1 MRRRLPASLLP
12 AIVIAA
18 AWLRLESPHDT
29 RAAVVGIVV
38 LALAPLV
45 WQPLALVSLVL
56 ATRVAFGEW
65 PRHPGRV
72 AGDFRR
78 GFLDF
83 YDVRTPFDPRVH
95 AEMRGV
101 VLAAVFGFVLLLA
114 FALARGW
121 TPAAVGAVLV
131 GAGWPAT
138 LNGTGHVVALGVV
151 ILLATLAV
159 LAGLTRR
166 RLPRTALPVVAL
178 VALAAVAV
186 TASSAVAQGG
196 LVAWQRW
203 DFYNAPVK
211 PVSVA
216 FAWNADY
223 SGITFPRKR
232 TTVLQIDA
240 PPRSLFW
247 RAAVLD
253 VFEDDHWVESTPR
266 PGDALEPVSKSTTLM
281 RQRVHVLALQD
292 TRLIGASEPVRF
304 DAGDAPVVATAPG
317 FARLPSGLTQGFTYD
332 VESYAPRPTAAQL
345 ERAPARYPRALAEFR
360 RVGSTAVAP
369 LWGARRGPLIDDHPA
384 LAAYAP
390 LLQAA
395 LAVTAHAH
403 SPYAAVTAL
412 VRWFRV
418 GGGFRYTNR
427 PAETSAPPLVG
438 FVAQTRA
445 GYCQQFAG
453 AMALMLR
460 YLGVPARVAV
470 GFSSGRYDATHHRWV
485 VTDHDAHAWVEVWF
499 RGYGWLPFDPTPSLG
514 RPERGELSAP
524 YARESAG
531 RPSGA
536 AGAAAPNGGPN
547 GRGDAKRHG
556 ESNPSTATTGRSAA
570 PSHRGHVN
578 VFALLLLLGAGLAAA
593 IAAAKLVARRI
604 RYATRDPRRIA
615 AACRRE
621 LADFL
626 LDQRIEGARSAT
638 LHELGALVREELSVE
653 PDAFVSA
660 ATAARF
666 GPPDG
671 AADAARTARRELRR
685 LLRQIRTRLEPL
697 ERVRGV
703 LSLRSL
709 GLPAS

>member
-1 MRRRLPASLLP
+1 VLRRRLLTSLLP

-18 AWLRLESPHDT
+18 AWVRLESPRDAS
-29 RAAVVGIVV
+29 AAVLGVVV
-38 LALAPLV
+38 LGLLPLV

-56 ATRVAFGEW
+56 ATRIAFGEW

-83 YDVRTPFDPRVH
+83 YDVKTPFDPRVH
-95 AEMRGV
+95 TEMRGV
-101 VLAAVFGFVLLLA
+101 VLTAVFGFVLLLA
-114 FALARGW
+114 FALVRGW
-121 TPAAVGAVLV
+121 TAAAVGSVLL

-138 LNGTGHVVALGVV
+138 LAGHAHAGRLGVA
-151 ILLATLAV
+151 ILLAALTV
-159 LAGLTRR
+159 LAGMTGR
-166 RLPRTALPVVAL
+166 RLPRAALPAVVL
-178 VALAAVAV
+178 VAAVAIAV

-196 LVAWQRW
+196 LVKWQRW
-203 DFYNAPVK
+203 DFYNAPVQ

-216 FAWNADY
+216 FVWDANY
-223 SGITFPRKR
+223 SGISFPRKR

-266 PGDALEPVSKSTTLM
+266 PGDALEPIGPKAQLLH
-281 RQRVHVLALQD
+281 QRVHVLALQD
-292 TRLIGASEPVRF
+292 TRLVGASEPVRF
-304 DAGDAPVVATAPG
+304 DAGDAPVVDTAPG
-317 FARLPSGLTQGFTYD
+317 FALLPSGLPRGFTYD

-345 ERAPARYPRALAEFR
+345 ERAPAQYPPALAEYR

-395 LAVTAHAH
+395 LTVTAHAR
-403 SPYAAVTAL
+403 SPYEAVTEL

-427 PAETSAPPLVG
+427 PSQTSVPPLVG

-445 GYCQQFAG
+445 GYCQYFAG

-470 GFSSGRYDATHHRWV
+470 GFSSGRYDAKHHRWV
-485 VTDHDAHAWVEVWF
+485 VTDHDAHAWVEAWF
-499 RGYGWLPFDPTPSLG
+499 RGYGWLPFDPTPSIG

-524 YARESAG
+524 YARESRG
-531 RPSGA
+531 HLSGA
-536 AGAAAPNGGPN
+536 AGVAALNGAN
-547 GRGDAKRHG
+547 DRGDPKRHG
-556 ESNPSTATTGRSAA
+556 ESNPSTATSGQSVSPA
-570 PSHRGHVN
+570 HGGHVN
-578 VFALLLLLGAGLAAA
+578 VFALLLLLCAGVAFLVV
-593 IAAAKLVARRI
+593 AAKLVARRA
-604 RYATRDPRRIA
+604 RYATRDPRRVA

-638 LHELGALVREELSVE
+638 MHELGALVREELSVE

-660 ATAARF
+660 ANAARF

-671 AADAARTARRELRR
+671 AADAARVARRELRR
-685 LLRQIRTRLEPL
+685 LLRQIRSRLEL
-697 ERVRGV
+697 HERARGV

-709 GLPAS
+709 GLSE

>member
-1 MRRRLPASLLP
+1 LRRRLLTSFLP

-18 AWLRLESPHDT
+18 AWLRLESPRDAS
-29 RAAVVGIVV
+29 AAVLGVVV
-38 LALAPLV
+38 LGLLPLV

-56 ATRVAFGEW
+56 APRIAFGEW
-65 PRHPGRV
+65 PRHLGRV

-83 YDVRTPFDPRVH
+83 YDVKTPFDPRVH
-95 AEMRGV
+95 TEMRGV
-101 VLAAVFGFVLLLA
+101 VLTAVLAFVLLLA
-114 FALARGW
+114 LALVRRW
-121 TPAAVGAVLV
+121 TAAAVGAVLL

-138 LNGTGHVVALGVV
+138 LAGHVHAGRLGVA
-151 ILLATLAV
+151 ILLAALAV
-159 LAGLTRR
+159 LAGLTGR
-166 RLPRTALPVVAL
+166 RLPRAAVPLVAL
-178 VALAAVAV
+178 VVLAAVTA
-186 TASSAVAQGG
+186 TASSAIAQGG
-196 LVAWQRW
+196 LVKWQTW
-203 DFYNAPVK
+203 DFYNAPVE

-216 FAWNADY
+216 FVWDANY
-223 SGITFPRKR
+223 SGISFPRKR

-253 VFEDDHWVESTPR
+253 VFDNDHWVESTPR
-266 PGDALEPVSKSTTLM
+266 PGDALEPVQKSTPLM

-304 DAGDAPVVATAPG
+304 DAGDAPVVDTAPG
-317 FARLPSGLTQGFTYD
+317 FALLPSGLARGFTYD

-345 ERAPARYPRALAEFR
+345 ERAPAQYPPALAEFR

-395 LAVTAHAH
+395 LTVTAHAH
-403 SPYAAVTAL
+403 SPYEAVTAL

-445 GYCQQFAG
+445 GYCQHFAG

-470 GFSSGRYDATHHRWV
+470 GFSSGRYDAKHHRWV
-485 VTDHDAHAWVEVWF
+485 VTDHDAHAWVEAWF
-499 RGYGWLPFDPTPSLG
+499 RGYGWLPFDPTPSIG

-524 YARESAG
+524 YARESRG
-531 RPSGA
+531 RLSGA
-536 AGAAAPNGGPN
+536 AGVAALNGAN
-547 GRGDAKRHG
+547 DRGDPKRHG
-556 ESNPSTATTGRSAA
+556 ESNPSTATSGQSVSPA
-570 PSHRGHVN
+570 HGGHVN
-578 VFALLLLLGAGLAAA
+578 VFALLLLLCAGVAFFVV
-593 IAAAKLVARRI
+593 AAKLVARCV
-604 RYATRDPRRIA
+604 RYATRDPRRVA

-638 LHELGALVREELSVE
+638 MHELGELVREELSVE

-671 AADAARTARRELRR
+671 AADAARVARRELRR
-685 LLRQIRTRLEPL
+685 LLRQIRSRLEL
-697 ERVRGV
+697 HERVRGL

-709 GLPAS
+709 GLAE